1 VRILMVLHAPPCSPA
16 LGPAR
21 RHLHLFEEI
30 SRRHPVSI
38 ITLAQPG
45 DRERFE
51 REHPGRYETAVF
63 VSKRPRFLDLLIR
76 FWYVLTLRC
85 DFRRL
90 YVRAVQRALDRA
102 LATERFDAVYF
113 SCVMLGYYRLPTGLR
128 SIGDAHNVE
137 HDVLAR
143 AAAITDSLPLKLYY
157 RMQARST
164 RHDEVRLAR
173 RFSEVWATSSRDAE
187 QFIIARG
194 DRRVA
199 VVPNG
204 IRVVPADPEAAHCD
218 LADADRGLVLLFVG
232 LMSYFPNS
240 DAIEYFLDEI
250 FPAVTARLP
259 DARLRIVGADPPRRI
274 RARAVHNVDVVGRVP
289 DVAPY
294 YRQASAFIVPLR
306 CGGGTRVKVLEAMLH
321 RAPVI
326 STTLGCEGL
335 QVRHD
340 HSVLLADT
348 PEAFADAVV
357 RVCRDR
363 TLARRIVAGGSDL
376 VTTEYDW
383 RQIGDTVGEI
393 LEDHHRPRDDA
404 RWAPG
409 RSRPVCV

>member
-1 VRILMVLHAPPCSPA
+1 MVLHAPPCSPA

-38 ITLAQPG
+38 ITLAQAG

-51 REHPGRYETAVF
+51 REHAGRYETAVF
-63 VSKRPRFLDLLIR
+63 ISKRPRLVNLLIR

-90 YVRAVQRALDRA
+90 WVRAVQRALDRA

-113 SCVMLGYYRLPTGLR
+113 SCVMLGYYRLPPGMR

-143 AAAITDSLPLKLYY
+143 AAEITGSRLLKLYY
-157 RMQARST
+157 RIQARST
-164 RHDEVRLAR
+164 RHDEIRLAR
-173 RFSEVWATSSRDAE
+173 SFSEVWATSARDAE
-187 QFIIARG
+187 QFVIARG
-194 DRRVA
+194 DRRVS

-204 IRVVPADPEAAHCD
+204 IRVTPADPAAVRRD
-218 LADADRGLVLLFVG
+218 LPVADHAPVLLFVG

-240 DAIEYFLDEI
+240 DAVDYFLDGI
-250 FPAVTARLP
+250 FPAITARLP
-259 DARLRIVGADPPRRI
+259 RARLRIVGADPPRRI
-274 RARAVHNVDVVGRVP
+274 KARAAHNVEVVGRVP

-294 YRQASAFIVPLR
+294 YREVSAFIVPLR

-321 RAPVI
+321 RAPIV

-335 QVRHD
+335 QVRHG

-348 PEAFADAVV
+348 PDAFADAVV
-357 RVCRDR
+357 RVCRDQA
-363 TLARRIVAGGSDL
+363 LAQHLAAGGSDL
-376 VTTEYDW
+376 VANEYDW
-383 RQIGDTVGEI
+383 RRIGDTIGEI
-393 LEDHHRPRDDA
+393 LEDRRHPRDNA
-404 RWAPG
+404 RWTA
-409 RSRPVCV
+409 SRTQPASV